1 MSAVKT
7 LLVSCCF
14 ASLAFAQEIGTEIT
28 PSTPSSGVKPAPA
41 TPAPATPAPNE
52 NPYAQPAPQ
61 PAPQPQ
67 AQPQQTGGYVYR
79 PQGQKATSAP
89 AANNASTA
97 SGARAEPTV
106 QGPKVSASAG
116 DFGIRAGFGASGS
129 VALPSGTSSTSTV
142 AVGAPSVGI
151 SYFATDG
158 FKLTIDLG
166 FGLALLTGSSS
177 AAWALN
183 ANLGFDYLFRSPGDA
198 LRPLFHFAAQFGM
211 AGAGS
216 GDFNPSVGFGV
227 ELGGGAEYFF
237 SPSFSVY
244 GRIGLAVPMAVP
256 GGNFI
261 LGIFTFTPGVGASFY
276 F

>member
-14 ASLAFAQEIGTEIT
+14 ASLALAQEIGTEIT
-28 PSTPSSGVKPAPA
+28 PSTPSSGVK
-41 TPAPATPAPNE
+41 PAPATPAPNE

-79 PQGQKATSAP
+79 PQGQKASP
-89 AANNASTA
+89 AAANTTAGSNA
-97 SGARAEPTV
+97 SGARAEPTF

-116 DFGIRAGFGASGS
+116 DFGIRAGFGASGA
-129 VALPSGTSSTSTV
+129 VGLPSGSSTTTATV
-142 AVGAPSVGI
+142 SAPSVGI

-158 FKLTIDLG
+158 FKLIFDAG
-166 FGLALLTGSSS
+166 FGLALVASSGT
-177 AAWALN
+177 ALWALS

-198 LRPLFHFAAQFGM
+198 LRPLFHFAAQFSM
-211 AGAGS
+211 AGSS
-216 GDFNPSVGFGV
+216 GEPVVGFGAEV
-227 ELGGGAEYFF
+227 GGGAEYFF
-237 SPSFSVY
+237 NPAFSVY
-244 GRIGLAVPMAVP
+244 GRIGVTVPMAVP

-261 LGIFTFTPGVGASFY
+261 LGLFTFTPGVGASFY